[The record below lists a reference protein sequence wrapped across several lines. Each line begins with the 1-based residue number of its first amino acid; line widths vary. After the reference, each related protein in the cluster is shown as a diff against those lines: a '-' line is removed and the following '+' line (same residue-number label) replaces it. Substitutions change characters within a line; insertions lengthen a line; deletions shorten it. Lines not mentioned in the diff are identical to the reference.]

1 MQQLRKWYDVK
12 AKDDSA
18 EVHIYDVIGEDWM
31 GGISAKQFV
40 DDINSLNVKQLNVH
54 INSPGGDV
62 FDGTAMYNALV
73 NHKAQVTTFIDGA
86 AISMASVVAMAGD
99 HIVMAE
105 NAMFMIHNPW
115 TLAMGDANEFRKTA
129 DVLDKTKLNLLAAY
143 TKQSDAGQDTISKM
157 MDAETWMT
165 GPEAL
170 ENGFV
175 DEVSSP
181 VKLAAFDKR
190 VFAEYHNTPE
200 TLIAPEIPEPN
211 SRFKARERMKLDLIQ
226 RSIDC

>member
-1 MQQLRKWYDVK
+1 MRKWYDIK

-18 EVHIYDVIGEDWM
+18 DVHIYDVIGEDWM

-40 DDINSLNVKQLNVH
+40 DDINRLDVKQLNVH

-73 NHKAQVTTFIDGA
+73 NHKARVTTYIDGA

-105 NAMFMIHNPW
+105 NAMMMIHNPW
-115 TLAMGDANEFRKTA
+115 TLAMGDADEFRKTA
-129 DVLDKTKLNLLAAY
+129 EVLDKTKLNLLAAY
-143 TKQSDAGQDTISKM
+143 TKQSDIEQVLISAM
-157 MDAETWMT
+157 MDDETWMT

-175 DEVSSP
+175 DEVTIP

-190 VFAEYHNTPE
+190 VFAEYQHTPE
-200 TLIAPEIPEPN
+200 SLIKPDIPIPN
-211 SRFKARERMKLDLIQ
+211 SRFKAIERMKLDLI
-226 RSIDC
+226 I